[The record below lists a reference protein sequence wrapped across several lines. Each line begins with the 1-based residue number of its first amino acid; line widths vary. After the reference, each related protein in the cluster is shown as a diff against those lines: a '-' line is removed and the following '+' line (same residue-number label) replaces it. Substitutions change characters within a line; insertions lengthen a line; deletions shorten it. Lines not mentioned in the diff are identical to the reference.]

1 MANRIRITEAINYA
15 KSQGKKIK
23 KMDFAGKI
31 FTYTTA
37 RSAVVCLNNY
47 ERGQSTKM
55 DKQQI
60 HTICRETGVDP
71 NFLFGWKI
79 PMIITNTNEDG
90 KEESTESPGP
100 VHG

>member
-1 MANRIRITEAINYA
+1 MNNRIRISEAINYA

-23 KMDFAGKI
+23 KKDFAGKI

-55 DKQQI
+55 DRQQI
-60 HTICRETGVDP
+60 SIICKETGVDA
-71 NFLFGWKI
+71 NFLFGTP
-79 PMIITNTNEDG
+79 PMSTINTNEDG
-90 KEESTESPGP
+90 KEKLAEPPGP

>member
-1 MANRIRITEAINYA
+1 MNNRLRISEAINYA

-23 KMDFAGKI
+23 KKDFAGKI

-55 DKQQI
+55 DRQQI

-71 NFLFGWKI
+71 NFLFGWKT
-79 PMIITNTNEDG
+79 PMSIINTNEDG
-90 KEESTESPGP
+90 KEKLAEPPGP